1 MQSHWPQYT
10 ILFLIVMGLG
20 ISLARHGEPKLER
33 ESFWTSLFAYAIT
46 VWLLLQGGF
55 FNALLK

>member
-1 MQSHWPQYT
+1 MQSQWPQYVV
-10 ILFLIVMGLG
+10 LFMVVLGLG
-20 ISLARHGEPKLER
+20 ISLANHGKTKVET